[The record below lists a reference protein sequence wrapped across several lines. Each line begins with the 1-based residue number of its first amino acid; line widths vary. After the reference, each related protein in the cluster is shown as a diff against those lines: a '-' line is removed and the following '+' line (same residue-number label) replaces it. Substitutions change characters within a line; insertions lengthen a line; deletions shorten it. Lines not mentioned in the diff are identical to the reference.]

1 MNVQVPIRKTN
12 PHGEQ
17 YILYQDMSFV
27 EAVRDGHIE
36 VAGFNDDGQPV
47 VFEKMMWN
55 GIVIGAEHRVV
66 EGLSAHEVMAV
77 RAIWSS
83 TPTGRFVL
91 EVMEARDA

>member
-1 MNVQVPIRKTN
+1 MNVQVPIKKTN

-17 YILYQDMSFV
+17 YTLYQDMSFV

-55 GIVIGAEHRVV
+55 SIVIGAEHRVV
-66 EGLSAHEVMAV
+66 EGLSAHELMAV
-77 RAIWSS
+77 RALWS
-83 TPTGRFVL
+83 TGATGCFVL
-91 EVMEARDA
+91 DAVEVRDV

>member
-1 MNVQVPIRKTN
+1 MNVHVPIKKTN
-12 PHGEQ
+12 PHGEE
-17 YILYQDMSFV
+17 YTLYQDMSFV

-55 GIVIGAEHRVV
+55 GIVIGAEHHVV
-66 EGLSAHEVMAV
+66 EGLSAHELMAV
-77 RAIWSS
+77 RAIWAS

-91 EVMEARDA
+91 EAMEVRDV